1 MKTTIRLLCFLII
14 ASIVLVSCEKDEYL
28 KDSTISVPFPFEVT
42 KMSKEEIIN
51 STGNRDLFTTL
62 NEATSI
68 FSQKTTNN
76 TPSYTILD
84 SSAKVVTDDNN
95 TFTSYTFNTINTLN
109 DGVLRNI
116 VVTDINGS
124 FFTYLLS
131 YIDNGG

>member
-1 MKTTIRLLCFLII
+1 M
-14 ASIVLVSCEKDEYL
+14 
-28 KDSTISVPFPFEVT
+28 
-42 KMSKEEIIN
+42 
-51 STGNRDLFTTL
+51 